1 MDKSPQAFRTIRE
14 VADWLGVQAHVL
26 RFWESKFTQIKPVK
40 RAGGRRYY
48 RPSDMRLVGGI
59 KQLLHD
65 DGLTISGVQKI
76 IREEGIPH
84 VSSLSQSLDDYVP
97 SEEARM
103 DTDILEHEPFTVV
116 GGIEAE
122 FFDDTPDAEAEEA
135 LPDLV
140 TELDP
145 VAQPEEIPE
154 KIEAEVEQVVEPI
167 AEPDF
172 IPEPQIAPAPATTDD
187 APIPQV
193 AASVTAQDNSQ
204 PKVLVS
210 DLRLMAM
217 QMGVLSA
224 DGRTKVAALLERM
237 EALHAR
243 MSSGPRI

>member
-1 MDKSPQAFRTIRE
+1 MDKSPKAFRTIRE

-26 RFWESKFTQIKPVK
+26 RFWESKFQQIKPVK

-48 RPSDMRLVGGI
+48 RPSDMRLIGGI

-65 DGLTISGVQKI
+65 DGLTIRGVQKI

-84 VSSLSQSLDDYVP
+84 VSALSQSLDDYVP
-97 SEEARM
+97 
-103 DTDILEHEPFTVV
+103 TDGGQMNDHIVEHEPFTVV
-116 GGIEAE
+116 GGIETE
-122 FFDDTPDAEAEEA
+122 FFDDTTDAEAKVA

-145 VAQPEEIPE
+145 VSQPQEIPE
-154 KIEAEVEQVVEPI
+154 ETEAEVEQVVEPI

-172 IPEPQIAPAPATTDD
+172 IPEPQIAPAPPAIDD

-193 AASVTAQDNSQ
+193 ASSIAQDESQ
-204 PKVLVS
+204 PKVSVS

-224 DGRTKVAALLERM
+224 DGRMKTAALLERM

-243 MSSGPRI
+243 MSSDPRI